1 MSDGSLVNGVIEPG
15 ARHRARHYVAKR
27 PAPKVEPEPG
37 VRPRARRYAG
47 STLAQQQAELEPG
60 VKPRAKRFVGKKL
73 AQQSEQQKG
82 PVITRRSPGYKGQ
95 PSALHPYATNADF
108 MLNIGNYY
116 IKCSKIS
123 NLSVAKEL
131 EEVPEGGNN
140 LYPNV
145 FVSAKKKADTLI
157 FEQAMLA
164 DEPLP
169 EFTVGVHVGKGTI
182 TVRRD
187 GKKFRS
193 LGFDDGII
201 TKVELTN
208 LDALGREL
216 LTRKVE
222 IAHSGLHEVK

>member
-1 MSDGSLVNGVIEPG
+1 MVEKNPATSKLSVKMRAQMMSDGSLSNGVIEPG
-15 ARHRARHYVAKR
+15 ARHRARSYVAKR
-27 PAPKVEPEPG
+27 PAQHSDPEPG
-37 VRPRARRYAG
+37 VKPRARRYAG
-47 STLAQQQAELEPG
+47 RT
-60 VKPRAKRFVGKKL
+60 L
-73 AQQSEQQKG
+73 AQQSEQQNG

-123 NLSVAKEL
+123 NLSVAEEL

-182 TVRRD
+182 MVRRD